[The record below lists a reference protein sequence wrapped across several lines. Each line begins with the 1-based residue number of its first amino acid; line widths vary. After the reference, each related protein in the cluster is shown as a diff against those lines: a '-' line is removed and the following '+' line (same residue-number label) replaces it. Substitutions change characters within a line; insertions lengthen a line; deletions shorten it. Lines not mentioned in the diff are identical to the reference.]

1 MALKIRP
8 RPPPHVESRGQKSKN
23 MREAMREQK
32 HRSRQLIVACA
43 RKMQE
48 QEADI
53 EQVRTYVN
61 CQYLRSVGTPY
72 DMDLTLSFFFVIITL
87 FII

>member
-1 MALKIRP
+1 MFACFQVDVAVVRARNEEAMALKCRP
-8 RPPPHVESRGQKSKN
+8 RPPPCAESRGQKSKN

-53 EQVRTYVN
+53 EQVRTYI
-61 CQYLRSVGTPY
+61 CQYL
-72 DMDLTLSFFFVIITL
+72 LT
-87 FII
+87 